1 MKYCIQCGTQ
11 LDADANFCRYCGAR
25 QDQTQPPQ
33 EAAQNSSGQDS
44 ILSSFTRSIN
54 ELTTGKNESVHPP
67 MREMFS
73 QVFKSHSQNDAETIF
88 ACGTPDTTPPLT
100 TTNAKWPQP
109 WLWSRVLVGL
119 GAAFLM
125 SMLCLEAFANTNA
138 LPGIIILG
146 SFMVPVAVLVFFFE
160 LNTPKN
166 ISFYTVLKVFL
177 VGGCASLLFTLF
189 LFEIAP
195 DTESAY
201 VWAIIIG
208 IVEEMG
214 KAGIVY
220 AFIRREKDAK
230 YHINGLLIGAAV
242 GAGFAAFESAGY
254 ALNYLLQSGY
264 ETMMDV
270 IFLRAVL
277 APGGHVVWAAMSG
290 YAMMIAKDNKPLEAN
305 VLVQKSFLKI
315 FAVPVIMHAVWD
327 MPLIVSI
334 DFPIIQVILCILSW
348 IFIFVMINNGLSLLS
363 EHVANPDPTIK
374 SVPPQP
380 QPQMAQTML
389 DPASDL

>member
-1 MKYCIQCGTQ
+1 MKFCMHCGTQ
-11 LDADANFCRYCGAR
+11 LDDNAIFCRTCGTR
-25 QDQTQPPQ
+25 QPSSQGAPAEVQQP
-33 EAAQNSSGQDS
+33 AVTQDS
-44 ILSSFTRSIN
+44 ILSSITRSVN

-73 QVFKSHSQNDAETIF
+73 QVFKSHSQDDAETIF

-100 TTNAKWPQP
+100 ANTTTWPTP
-109 WLWSRVLVGL
+109 WLWSRVLAGL

-125 SMLCLEAFANTNA
+125 SMICLETFLNPNT
-138 LPGIIILG
+138 LPGIIVLG

-166 ISFYTVLKVFL
+166 ISFYMVLKIFL

-220 AFIRREKDAK
+220 AFIQREKDAK
-230 YHINGLLIGAAV
+230 YHINGMLIGAAV

-254 ALNYLLQSGY
+254 ALNYLLEYGY

-290 YAMMIAKDNKPLEAN
+290 YAIMIAKNDGPLEASI
-305 VLVQKSFLKI
+305 LLQKSFLKI
-315 FAVPVIMHAVWD
+315 FAVPVIMHAIWD
-327 MPLIVSI
+327 MPLIVSV
-334 DFPIIQVILCILSW
+334 DFPIVQVLLCILSW
-348 IFIFVMINNGLSLLS
+348 IFIFVMINNGLSLLADQVKQEES
-363 EHVANPDPTIK
+363 RTQTDFPLPETTL
-374 SVPPQP
+374 
-380 QPQMAQTML
+380 AQSSSAEIM
-389 DPASDL
+389 